1 MRNAQPTW
9 FGQPRGLTVLFLTE
23 MWEKFSFFG
32 MRALLVYYMVKHLQ
46 FPQGYASLV
55 YGTYGAGVYLTPIV
69 GAYISDRWLG
79 RRRAIVIG
87 SITMA
92 IGHFLMAFEP
102 LFYVALVTI
111 AVGNGLFLP
120 NLPSQ
125 VGQLYERD
133 DPRRQSAYSIY
144 YLGVNLGAFFSPL
157 VCGTIGELYGWHY
170 GFGAAGVGMCIGL
183 AIYLA
188 GSRYLP
194 HGGTPQA
201 PRPEAHEGPIDTL
214 AQREAFPLGLLVATG
229 LAVIAFRVAYEQSGN
244 AMALWI
250 DTGVD
255 RIAAGHAI
263 PATWFQSLNPLFV
276 FMLTPL
282 VVAFWNRDTAPR
294 PYRPGALRRMS
305 LGAFGVALS
314 YLLLCAVIAMAGGSL
329 VHWAIVVAF
338 FLLYTLAEIYI
349 LPVGLSLFATLS
361 PSRFTATTIAAWFLA
376 SFAGNLL
383 SGYVGTWWS
392 AMGPAA
398 FFAAMGFIAA
408 AAGVALAT
416 LALMQQG
423 AVGVARA

>member
-1 MRNAQPTW
+1 MPPW
-9 FGQPRGLTVLFLTE
+9 FGQPRGLTILFLTE
-23 MWEKFSFFG
+23 MWEKLSFFG
-32 MRALLVYYMVKHLQ
+32 MRALLVYYMVKHLHFAQ
-46 FPQGYASLV
+46 DSASLV
-55 YGTYGAGVYLTPIV
+55 YGTYAAVVYLTPIA
-69 GAYISDRWLG
+69 GGYISDRWLG
-79 RRRAIVIG
+79 KRRAIVIG

-102 LFYVALVTI
+102 LFYVAMATI

-125 VGQLYERD
+125 IGQLYERD

-144 YLGVNLGAFFSPL
+144 YLGVNLGAFFAPL
-157 VCGTIGELYGWHY
+157 VCGTLGELYGWHY
-170 GFGAAGVGMCIGL
+170 GFGAAGIGMCVGL

-194 HGGTPQA
+194 
-201 PRPEAHEGPIDTL
+201 REEARESPVHATRDALP
-214 AQREAFPLGLLVATG
+214 REAAPIGLLLATA
-229 LAVIAFRVAYEQSGN
+229 LAVIVFRAAYEQSGN
-244 AMALWI
+244 AMALWM

-255 RIAAGHAI
+255 RSVGSLAI

-276 FMLTPL
+276 FLLTPL
-282 VVAFWNRDTAPR
+282 VVAYWNRDTAPR

-314 YLLLCAVIAMAGGSL
+314 YLLLCGVIAQAGGSL
-329 VHWAIVVAF
+329 VHWGIVVAF

-383 SGYVGTWWS
+383 AGYVGTWWS
-392 AMGPAA
+392 SMSPGAFFGAMGL
-398 FFAAMGFIAA
+398 IAA
-408 AAGVALAT
+408 AAGVALLS
-416 LALMQQG
+416 LALMQQRAG
-423 AVGVARA
+423 SVAQPL

>member
-1 MRNAQPTW
+1 MPTW
-9 FGQPRGLTVLFLTE
+9 FGQPRGLTILFLTE

-32 MRALLVYYMVKHLQ
+32 MRALLVYYMVKHLH
-46 FPQGYASLV
+46 FAQGYASLV
-55 YGTYGAGVYLTPIV
+55 YGTYAAGVFLTPIA
-69 GAYISDRWLG
+69 GAYVSDRWLG
-79 RRRAIVIG
+79 KRRAIVIG
-87 SITMA
+87 SLTMA
-92 IGHFLMAFEP
+92 VGHFLMAFEP
-102 LFYVALVTI
+102 LFYVAMATI

-125 VGQLYERD
+125 IGQLYARD

-170 GFGAAGVGMCIGL
+170 GFGAAGIGMCVGL

-194 HGGTPQA
+194 RDGVA
-201 PRPEAHEGPIDTL
+201 EASEPEAHEVRIDAL
-214 AQREAFPLGLLVATG
+214 PQREAVPLGLLLATG
-229 LAVIAFRVAYEQSGN
+229 LAVIVFRVAYEQSGN

-255 RIAAGHAI
+255 RFAGSKEI

-276 FMLTPL
+276 FVLTPL

-314 YLLLCAVIAMAGGSL
+314 YLLLCAVIAMAGASL
-329 VHWAIVVAF
+329 VHWGIVVAF

-376 SFAGNLL
+376 AFAGNLL
-383 SGYVGTWWS
+383 AGYVGSWWS
-392 AMGPAA
+392 LMSPAEFFGAMGL
-398 FFAAMGFIAA
+398 IAA
-408 AAGVALAT
+408 AAGVALMS
-416 LALMQQG
+416 LAFMQ
-423 AVGVARA
+423 RAHVDHPL

>member
-1 MRNAQPTW
+1 MSTTW
-9 FGQPRGLTVLFLTE
+9 FGQPRGLTILFLTE

-32 MRALLVYYMVKHLQ
+32 MRALLVYYMVKHLH

-55 YGTYGAGVYLTPIV
+55 YGTYAAGVYLTPILGGYV
-69 GAYISDRWLG
+69 SDRWLG
-79 RRRAIVIG
+79 KRRAIVIG
-87 SITMA
+87 SVTMA
-92 IGHFLMAFEP
+92 VGHFLMAFEP
-102 LFYVALVTI
+102 LFYVAMATI

-125 VGQLYERD
+125 IGQLYERD
-133 DPRRQSAYSIY
+133 DPRRQSGYSIY

-170 GFGAAGVGMCIGL
+170 GFGAAGIGMCVGL

-194 HGGTPQA
+194 RDGVAESPQ
-201 PRPEAHEGPIDTL
+201 PSEP
-214 AQREAFPLGLLVATG
+214 QREDAPAPLGLLFATA
-229 LAVIAFRVAYEQSGN
+229 LAVIVFRAAYEQSGN

-255 RIAAGHAI
+255 RAFGAQSI

-276 FMLTPL
+276 FLLTPL
-282 VVAFWNRDTAPR
+282 VVAYWNRDKAR
-294 PYRPGALRRMS
+294 REYRQGALRRMS

-314 YLLLCAVIAMAGGSL
+314 YLLLGGIIALAGGSL

-349 LPVGLSLFATLS
+349 LPIGLSLFATLS
-361 PSRFTATTIAAWFLA
+361 PSRFAATTIAAWFLA

-392 AMGPAA
+392 EMSPAA
-398 FFAAMGFIAA
+398 FFAAMGIIAT
-408 AAGVALAT
+408 AAGVALAS
-416 LALMQQG
+416 LALLQRR
-423 AVGVARA
+423 AVSVARA

>member
-1 MRNAQPTW
+1 MSTTW
-9 FGQPRGLTVLFLTE
+9 FGQPRGLTILFLTE

-32 MRALLVYYMVKHLQ
+32 MRALLVYYMVKHLGFAQ
-46 FPQGYASLV
+46 AYSSMV
-55 YGTYGAGVYLTPIV
+55 YGVYAAGVYLTPIA
-69 GAYISDRWLG
+69 GGYISDRWLG
-79 RRRAIVIG
+79 KRRAIIIG

-92 IGHFLMAFEP
+92 VGHFLMAFEP
-102 LFYVALVTI
+102 LFYVAMITI

-125 VGQLYERD
+125 VGSLYAKD

-157 VCGTIGELYGWHY
+157 VCGTLGEVYGWHY
-170 GFGAAGVGMCIGL
+170 GFGAAGVGMCVGL

-194 HGGTPQA
+194 REEVPETPAPVTAEA
-201 PRPEAHEGPIDTL
+201 PREEGS
-214 AQREAFPLGLLVATG
+214 PLGLLILTAI
-229 LAVIAFRVAYEQSGN
+229 AVIVFRASYEQSGN

-255 RIAAGHAI
+255 RAMGSFSI

-276 FMLTPL
+276 FTLTPL
-282 VVAFWNRDTAPR
+282 VVAFWNRDTTPR
-294 PYRPGALRRMS
+294 PYRPGALRRMAI
-305 LGAFGVALS
+305 GAFGVALS
-314 YLLLCAVIAMAGGSL
+314 YLLLGGVIAMAGGNP

-338 FLLYTLAEIYI
+338 FVLYTLGELYI

-376 SFAGNLL
+376 SFAGNLVA
-383 SGYVGTWWS
+383 GYVGTWWS
-392 AMGPAA
+392 TMTPMEFFVAMGL
-398 FFAAMGFIAA
+398 IAA
-408 AAGVALAT
+408 AAGAALAS
-416 LALMQQG
+416 LATMQRR
-423 AVGVARA
+423 AVSAVPA

>member
-1 MRNAQPTW
+1 MQATPTW

-32 MRALLVYYMVKHLQ
+32 MRALLVYYMVKHLH
-46 FPQGYASLV
+46 FEQGYASLI
-55 YGTYGAGVYLTPIV
+55 YGAYGAGVYLTPIV

-79 RRRAIVIG
+79 KRRAIIIG

-92 IGHFLMAFEP
+92 LGHFLMAFEP
-102 LFYVALVTI
+102 LLYVALITI

-125 VGQLYERD
+125 VAQLYDRD

-170 GFGAAGVGMCIGL
+170 GFGAAGIGMCIGL

-194 HGGTPQA
+194 RGDP
-201 PRPEAHEGPIDTL
+201 PSPEPSA
-214 AQREAFPLGLLVATG
+214 AEARQDPVPWGLLFATW
-229 LAVIAFRVAYEQSGN
+229 LAVVAFRVAYEQSGN

-255 RIAAGHAI
+255 RVFGSQTI
-263 PATWFQSLNPLFV
+263 PATWFQSLNPMFV
-276 FMLTPL
+276 FLLTPL
-282 VVAFWNRDTAPR
+282 VVAYWSRDTAPR
-294 PYRPGALRRMS
+294 PFRPGALRRMS

-314 YLLLCAVIAMAGGSL
+314 YLLLCAVIAVAGGGL

-338 FLLYTLAEIYI
+338 FLFYTLGELYI

-376 SFAGNLL
+376 SFAGNLI

-392 AMGPAA
+392 LMSPAA

-416 LALMQQG
+416 LAVLQRRPVS
-423 AVGVARA
+423 AARA

>member
-1 MRNAQPTW
+1 MSTTW
-9 FGQPRGLTVLFLTE
+9 FGQPRGLTILFLTE

-32 MRALLVYYMVKHLQ
+32 MRALLVYYMVKHLGFAQ
-46 FPQGYASLV
+46 AYSSMV
-55 YGTYGAGVYLTPIV
+55 YGAYAAGVYLTPIA
-69 GAYISDRWLG
+69 GGYISDRWLG
-79 RRRAIVIG
+79 KRRAIIIG

-92 IGHFLMAFEP
+92 VGHFLMAFEP
-102 LFYVALVTI
+102 LFYVAMITI

-125 VGQLYERD
+125 VGSLYAKD

-157 VCGTIGELYGWHY
+157 VCGTLGEVYGWHY
-170 GFGAAGVGMCIGL
+170 GFGAAGVGMCVGL

-194 HGGTPQA
+194 REEVPETPAPVTAEA
-201 PRPEAHEGPIDTL
+201 PREEGS
-214 AQREAFPLGLLVATG
+214 PLGLLILTAI
-229 LAVIAFRVAYEQSGN
+229 AVIVFRASYEQSGN

-255 RIAAGHAI
+255 RAMGSFSI

-276 FMLTPL
+276 FTLTPL
-282 VVAFWNRDTAPR
+282 VVAFWNRDTTPR
-294 PYRPGALRRMS
+294 PYRPGALRRMAI
-305 LGAFGVALS
+305 GAFGVALS
-314 YLLLCAVIAMAGGSL
+314 YLLLGGVIAMAGGNP

-338 FLLYTLAEIYI
+338 FVLYTLGELYI

-376 SFAGNLL
+376 SFAGNLVA
-383 SGYVGTWWS
+383 GYVGTWWS
-392 AMGPAA
+392 TMTPMEFFVAMGL
-398 FFAAMGFIAA
+398 IAA
-408 AAGVALAT
+408 AAGAALAS
-416 LALMQQG
+416 LATMQRR
-423 AVGVARA
+423 AVSAVPA

>member
-1 MRNAQPTW
+1 MPTW
-9 FGQPRGLTVLFLTE
+9 FGQPRGLTILFLTE

-32 MRALLVYYMVKHLQ
+32 MRALLVYYMVKHLH
-46 FPQGYASLV
+46 FEQGYASLV
-55 YGTYGAGVYLTPIV
+55 YGAYGAGVYLTPIV
-69 GAYISDRWLG
+69 GAWISDRWLG
-79 RRRAIVIG
+79 KRRAIVIG

-102 LFYVALVTI
+102 LFYVAMITI

-125 VGQLYERD
+125 VGSLYERD

-144 YLGVNLGAFFSPL
+144 YLGVNVGAFFSPL
-157 VCGTIGELYGWHY
+157 VCGTLGEVYGWHY
-170 GFGAAGVGMCIGL
+170 GFGAAGIGMCIGL

-194 HGGTPQA
+194 
-201 PRPEAHEGPIDTL
+201 RNEVPEAPSPSATEPPKEPVPL
-214 AQREAFPLGLLVATG
+214 ALLLATG
-229 LAVIAFRVAYEQSGN
+229 LAVIAFRGAYEQSGN
-244 AMALWI
+244 AMALWM

-255 RIAAGHAI
+255 RFAGSFAI
-263 PATWFQSLNPLFV
+263 PATWFQSLNPMFV
-276 FMLTPL
+276 FLLTPV

-314 YLLLCAVIAMAGGSL
+314 YLLLCGVIAMAGGSL
-329 VHWAIVVAF
+329 VHWSIVVAF
-338 FLLYTLAEIYI
+338 FALFTLAEIYI

-376 SFAGNLL
+376 SFAGNFLA
-383 SGYVGTWWS
+383 GYVGTWYS
-392 AMGPAA
+392 AMSPAA
-398 FFAAMGFIAA
+398 FFAAMGLIAA
-408 AAGVALAT
+408 AAGVALAA
-416 LALMQQG
+416 LAVLQQRP
-423 AVGVARA
+423 VSVVRT

>member
-1 MRNAQPTW
+1 MQAAPTW

-32 MRALLVYYMVKHLQ
+32 MRALLVYYMVKHLH
-46 FPQGYASLV
+46 FEQGYASLI
-55 YGTYGAGVYLTPIV
+55 YGAYGAGVYLTPIV

-79 RRRAIVIG
+79 KRRAIVIG

-102 LFYVALVTI
+102 LLYVALVTI

-125 VGQLYERD
+125 IGQLYERD

-157 VCGTIGELYGWHY
+157 VCGTLGELYGWHY
-170 GFGAAGVGMCIGL
+170 GFGAAGIGMCVGL

-194 HGGTPQA
+194 RGDA
-201 PRPEAHEGPIDTL
+201 PEKPTAAAPGETGSEP
-214 AQREAFPLGLLVATG
+214 FPWRMLLIVG
-229 LAVIAFRVAYEQSGN
+229 IAVLFFRSAYEQSGN

-250 DTGVD
+250 DQGVD
-255 RIAAGHAI
+255 RMAGSFTI

-276 FMLTPL
+276 FTLTPL
-282 VVAFWNRDTAPR
+282 VVAFWNRDKSLHGYTPK
-294 PYRPGALRRMS
+294 ALRRMA

-314 YLLLCAVIAMAGGSL
+314 YAMLSGVIAAKGAGL
-329 VHWAIVVAF
+329 VHWGMVVAF
-338 FLLYTLAEIYI
+338 FVVYTLAEIYI

-361 PSRFTATTIAAWFLA
+361 PTRYSATAIAAWFLA
-376 SFAGNLL
+376 AFVGNFLG
-383 SGYVGTWWS
+383 GYVGSWWS
-392 AMGPAA
+392 AMSPAG
-398 FFAAMGFIAA
+398 FFAAMAGIASMSGAALVALAVMQRRGPRTA
-408 AAGVALAT
+408 AAG
-416 LALMQQG
+416 
-423 AVGVARA
+423 

>member
-1 MRNAQPTW
+1 MPTW
-9 FGQPRGLTVLFLTE
+9 FGQPRGLTILFLTE

-32 MRALLVYYMVKHLQ
+32 MRALLVYYMVKHLH
-46 FPQGYASLV
+46 FEQGYSSLV
-55 YGTYGAGVYLTPIV
+55 YGTYAAGVYLTPIA
-69 GAYISDRWLG
+69 GGYISDRWLG
-79 RRRAIVIG
+79 KRRAVVIG

-92 IGHFLMAFEP
+92 VGHFLMAFEP
-102 LFYVALVTI
+102 LFYVAMTTI

-144 YLGVNLGAFFSPL
+144 YLGVNVGAFFSPL

-170 GFGAAGVGMCIGL
+170 GFGAAGIGMCVGL

-194 HGGTPQA
+194 RDGVEEA
-201 PRPEAHEGPIDTL
+201 PAAAAAAPETAREGSPWRLLL
-214 AQREAFPLGLLVATG
+214 ATA
-229 LAVIAFRVAYEQSGN
+229 LAVIVFRGSYEQSGN

-255 RIAAGHAI
+255 RTLAGWVI

-276 FMLTPL
+276 FLLTPI
-282 VVAFWNRDTAPR
+282 VVAFWNRDKSGR
-294 PYRPGALRRMS
+294 PYRPAALRRMS
-305 LGAFGVALS
+305 LGALGVALS
-314 YLLLCAVIAMAGGSL
+314 YLLLGAIIAAAGGSA

-361 PSRFTATTIAAWFLA
+361 PARFTATTIAAWFLA
-376 SFAGNLL
+376 SFAGNFLA
-383 SGYVGTWWS
+383 GYVGTWWS
-392 AMGPAA
+392 AMSPAA
-398 FFAAMGFIAA
+398 FFAAIGVISAG
-408 AAGVALAT
+408 AGVALAS
-416 LALMQQG
+416 LAVLQRK
-423 AVGVARA
+423 AASPR

>member
-1 MRNAQPTW
+1 MSSSANAGAPTW
-9 FGQPRGLTVLFLTE
+9 FGQPRGLTILFLTE

-46 FPQGYASLV
+46 FEQGYASMV
-55 YGTYGAGVYLTPIV
+55 YGTYAAGVYLTPIA
-69 GAYISDRWLG
+69 GGYISDRWLG
-79 RRRAIVIG
+79 KRRAIVIG

-102 LFYVALVTI
+102 MFYLAMTTI

-125 VGQLYERD
+125 VGALYERND
-133 DPRRQSAYSIY
+133 TRRQSAYSIY

-157 VCGTIGELYGWHY
+157 VCGTLGELYGWHY
-170 GFGAAGVGMCIGL
+170 GFGAAGVGMCVGL

-194 HGGTPQA
+194 RDEVAEEPVPAATEA
-201 PRPEAHEGPIDTL
+201 PREASPW
-214 AQREAFPLGLLVATG
+214 GLLLATAI
-229 LAVIAFRVAYEQSGN
+229 AVIVFRGAYEQSGN

-255 RIAAGHAI
+255 RQLGGWAI

-276 FMLTPL
+276 FLLTPI
-282 VVAFWNRDTAPR
+282 VVAFWTRVPSPR
-294 PYRPGALRRMS
+294 PYRPTALRRMS

-314 YLLLCAVIAMAGGSL
+314 YLLLGAIIVASTSA

-361 PSRFTATTIAAWFLA
+361 PSKFTATTIAAWFLA
-376 SFAGNLL
+376 SFAGNFLA
-383 SGYVGTWWS
+383 GYVGTWWS
-392 AMGPAA
+392 TMSPAG
-398 FFAAMGFIAA
+398 FFAAIGLISLGSGA
-408 AAGVALAT
+408 ALAL
-416 LALMQQG
+416 LAVLQQ
-423 AVGVARA
+423 RAASRV

>member
-1 MRNAQPTW
+1 MSATW
-9 FGQPRGLTVLFLTE
+9 FGQPRGLTILFLTE

-46 FPQGYASLV
+46 FEQGYASLV
-55 YGTYGAGVYLTPIV
+55 YGAYGAGVYLTPILGGYV
-69 GAYISDRWLG
+69 SDRWLG
-79 RRRAIVIG
+79 KRRAIIIG

-102 LFYVALVTI
+102 LFYVAMTTI

-157 VCGTIGELYGWHY
+157 VCGTLGEVYGWHY
-170 GFGAAGVGMCIGL
+170 GFGAAGIGMCVGL

-194 HGGTPQA
+194 RAEVPETPKPA
-201 PRPEAHEGPIDTL
+201 AVEP
-214 AQREAFPLGLLVATG
+214 QREAAPVGLLLLTA
-229 LAVIAFRVAYEQSGN
+229 LAVIVFRASYEQSGN
-244 AMALWI
+244 AMALWM

-255 RIAAGHAI
+255 RSAGSLAI
-263 PATWFQSLNPLFV
+263 PATWFQSLNPMFV
-276 FMLTPL
+276 FTLTPL
-282 VVAFWNRDTAPR
+282 VVAYWNRDKVVR
-294 PYRPGALRRMS
+294 EYRQGALRRMS

-314 YLLLCAVIAMAGGSL
+314 YLLLCGVIAMAGGNL
-329 VHWAIVVAF
+329 VHWGIVVAF
-338 FLLYTLAEIYI
+338 FLLYTLGELYI
-349 LPVGLSLFATLS
+349 LPIGLSLFATLS
-361 PSRFTATTIAAWFLA
+361 PSRFAATTIAAWFLA
-376 SFAGNLL
+376 SFAGNLVA
-383 SGYVGTWWS
+383 GYVGTWWS
-392 AMGPAA
+392 LMSPAT

-416 LALMQQG
+416 LAALQPRP
-423 AVGVARA
+423 ATATR